1 MLFLMQMTKCKYGT
15 KTYHSEVPLRFIKI
29 RIDYTVHIILKNR
42 TCYNKIITHHLKAY
56 IQNLVKMT
64 QWFLRKASFNFH
76 M

>member
-15 KTYHSEVPLRFIKI
+15 KTYHYEVPLRFIKI

-56 IQNLVKMT
+56 IQNLVKNDPVVSEKSK
-64 QWFLRKASFNFH
+64 F
-76 M
+76 